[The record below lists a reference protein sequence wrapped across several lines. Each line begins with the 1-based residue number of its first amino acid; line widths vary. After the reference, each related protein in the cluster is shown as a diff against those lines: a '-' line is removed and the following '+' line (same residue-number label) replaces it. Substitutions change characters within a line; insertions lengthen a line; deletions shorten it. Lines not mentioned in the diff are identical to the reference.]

1 MGSGLATRCSACG
14 TVFRVVPDQ
23 LRVSEGWV
31 RCGRC
36 AEVFNALEALVDLDT
51 GMPRREFG
59 SPDEGDDG
67 SGFSASRMPALDVPA
82 PAPRPAPARA
92 SLPPSPAAAPD
103 SDGFASTTAPDSPA
117 TPPGAW
123 AEPAEP
129 GAPVESPEPAEAADG
144 PQAASMG
151 ATPPSPPDSPPAGP
165 PAAARRP
172 RSPTGPAQAPP
183 SFLRQAERAARWRR
197 PGVRLALA
205 GGVLLA
211 AALLAAQMAHTWRDH
226 LAVRHPALA
235 PALATACGW
244 LGCELGAARA
254 IEALSVES
262 SGLVRVERSSLYRL
276 QLALK
281 NRAGHAVAPPAVDL
295 VLTDARGETIS
306 RRVLTLA
313 ELGGPVD
320 ALAAGSETT
329 LAATL
334 EAAAGPGGTP
344 RVIAGYTVE
353 LFYP

>member
-67 SGFSASRMPALDVPA
+67 SGFAASRMPALEVPA
-82 PAPRPAPARA
+82 PAPRPAPAGA
-92 SLPPSPAAAPD
+92 SLPPSPASAPD
-103 SDGFASTTAPDSPA
+103 SEGFASTTAPDSPA
-117 TPPGAW
+117 TPPAAW
-123 AEPAEP
+123 AGPAEP
-129 GAPVESPEPAEAADG
+129 GETVESPEPAEAADG
-144 PQAASMG
+144 PQTASTRPHT
-151 ATPPSPPDSPPAGP
+151 ATP
-165 PAAARRP
+165 PAAARPP

-211 AALLAAQMAHTWRDH
+211 AALLAAQLAHTWRDH

-235 PALATACGW
+235 PALATACVW

-313 ELGGPVD
+313 ELGGPAD